1 MACLK
6 SKQIEEIKDI
16 WGMVPVMTALDI
28 SYEGC
33 QTLDEMKAR
42 VKTELKES
50 VEKPC
55 WTAGKV
61 RTLRMEYTCIKN
73 KFETGNV
80 GDFVWFAINH
90 SKPFSNASFYSDS
103 PVLIEITSL
112 PTEFD
117 RKQVLLYTYYMH
129 YISIHQ

>member
-1 MACLK
+1 MASLK

-42 VKTELKES
+42 VKMELRES

-55 WTAGKV
+55 WTVGKV
-61 RTLRMEYTCIKN
+61 RTLRMEYIINSFK
-73 KFETGNV
+73 TGDV
-80 GDFVWFAINH
+80 GDFVWFAIHH
-90 SKPFSNASFYSDS
+90 SN
-103 PVLIEITSL
+103 
-112 PTEFD
+112 
-117 RKQVLLYTYYMH
+117 
-129 YISIHQ
+129 

>member
-1 MACLK
+1 MASVK

-16 WGMVPVMTALDI
+16 WGMVQVMTALDI

-33 QTLDEMKAR
+33 QTLDEMRAR

-61 RTLRMEYTCIKN
+61 RIHRMECI
-73 KFETGNV
+73 
-80 GDFVWFAINH
+80 
-90 SKPFSNASFYSDS
+90 
-103 PVLIEITSL
+103 
-112 PTEFD
+112 
-117 RKQVLLYTYYMH
+117 
-129 YISIHQ
+129 

>member
-1 MACLK
+1 MAAVK

-16 WGMVPVMTALDI
+16 WGMVQVMMALDI

-42 VKTELKES
+42 VKTELNES

-61 RTLRMEYTCIKN
+61 RILRIECI
-73 KFETGNV
+73 
-80 GDFVWFAINH
+80 
-90 SKPFSNASFYSDS
+90 
-103 PVLIEITSL
+103 
-112 PTEFD
+112 
-117 RKQVLLYTYYMH
+117 
-129 YISIHQ
+129 